1 MNYQDI
7 HLEDKALW
15 NQLQTA
21 WEQGD
26 YTAALSKLQDSSI
39 TDKKLSADKIN
50 FATSELK
57 RLQSQNDDVFKSGK
71 IKVTDLD
78 VPSPAPSAGEV
89 YFTNLG
95 SAEDYEESEVV

>member
-21 WEQGD
+21 WEQDD
-26 YTAALSKLQDSSI
+26 YTTALSKLQDSSI

-71 IKVTDLD
+71 NTHFYFSPCDNLNENI
-78 VPSPAPSAGEV
+78 VPI
-89 YFTNLG
+89 FCKIL
-95 SAEDYEESEVV
+95 